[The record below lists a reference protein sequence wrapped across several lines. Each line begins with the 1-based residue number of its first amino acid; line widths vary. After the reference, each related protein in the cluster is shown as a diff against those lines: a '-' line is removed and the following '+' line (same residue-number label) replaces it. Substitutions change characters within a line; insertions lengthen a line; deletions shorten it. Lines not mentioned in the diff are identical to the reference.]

1 MSFKVFKGCTSLT
14 EITIPKTLK
23 NGSVSPCLDN
33 PNITKITLE
42 DGLTIVPKNLCANTG
57 ITEIVIPDSVT
68 EIEYS
73 AFDNCTK
80 LKKITILDNVTKIGF
95 YNISDSDSIFKSH
108 DKDLTVYCYKDS
120 MAANYAIKYNIK
132 YVYLTKPAIDNNEE
146 NKEDKKQNV
155 TEPAIDAKQEDTT
168 IATGKLPQAG
178 INSVIIISIIAV
190 MVILIIN
197 YKRYNSYKDIK

>member
-1 MSFKVFKGCTSLT
+1 MSFQVFKGCTSLT

-80 LKKITILDNVTKIGF
+80 LKKLQF
-95 YNISDSDSIFKSH
+95 
-108 DKDLTVYCYKDS
+108 
-120 MAANYAIKYNIK
+120 
-132 YVYLTKPAIDNNEE
+132 
-146 NKEDKKQNV
+146 
-155 TEPAIDAKQEDTT
+155 
-168 IATGKLPQAG
+168 
-178 INSVIIISIIAV
+178 
-190 MVILIIN
+190 
-197 YKRYNSYKDIK
+197 

>member
-1 MSFKVFKGCTSLT
+1 MNIVPIEKN
-14 EITIPKTLK
+14 LK
-23 NGSVSPCLDN
+23 EEHKNVISIFHD
-33 PNITKITLE
+33 TLE
-42 DGLTIVPKNLCANTG
+42 YYKKFVSEVLNSPKYDDEYKLDLLFSSG
-57 ITEIVIPDSVT
+57 IGRVVNISKDKSKELGAAI
-68 EIEYS
+68 
-73 AFDNCTK
+73 FDE
-80 LKKITILDNVTKIGF
+80 KKITILDNVTKIGF

-178 INSVIIISIIAV
+178 SSSVIIIIIIAV